1 MEFAA
6 FFQAPRSNR
15 LPLRIYCLLMFDRI
29 CLRAALLVKAA
40 TEKKEKKEQ
49 GPANQEKT
57 QLLSNEHCT
66 LLMSLGNRELGIG
79 QKKGFERRVSG
90 FLGTQDQFWVL
101 NHDF

>member
-1 MEFAA
+1 
-6 FFQAPRSNR
+6 
-15 LPLRIYCLLMFDRI
+15 MFDRI

-40 TEKKEKKEQ
+40 TEKKNKGPQTKK
-49 GPANQEKT
+49 KT

-79 QKKGFERRVSG
+79 QKKGFERRVSRVSG
-90 FLGTQDQFWVL
+90 FLGAQDQFWVS